1 MKRRRNDLFKMPNDI
16 FQAPLNATELTVL
29 AAVYS
34 LRSRTV
40 SRGKKYI
47 KVNQK
52 TIAALCGF
60 KSTKTVSNAM
70 NKLVRLGYIERI
82 DRYYDDYK
90 KLGSFVYTVPIIR
103 GRAYFFVNRRFFK
116 YHLSAAQ
123 TRMYL
128 YCCKCADSR
137 SQRFWNSY
145 NDICSALHL
154 KRSAVVQTIKELVL
168 FGLIK
173 KYKVRK
179 KDGSYS
185 DNHYKVVALKPPKR
199 KIMRKKRRS
208 RLALGFFRCCL
219 CAAYTTSNKK
229 HKYIINQISE
239 KVNTPRIIFFS
250 RGSPKIYRSLYSTH
264 FYTNRK
270 KNKIKLY
277 LKYRCNLGQNEKR
290 KKQRKSI
297 HHNRNPN
304 H

>member
-1 MKRRRNDLFKMPNDI
+1 MKRRHNDLFKMPNDI

-52 TIAALCGF
+52 SIAALCGF
-60 KSTKTVSNAM
+60 KSTKTVSNAV

-90 KLGSFVYTVPIIR
+90 KLGSFVYTVPVIR

-128 YCCKCADSR
+128 YCCKCAESR
-137 SQRFWNSY
+137 SMRFWNSY

-154 KRSAVVQTIKELVL
+154 KRSAVVQTIKELVF
-168 FGLIK
+168 FGLLK

-239 KVNTPRIIFFS
+239 KVNTSPIIFFS
-250 RGSPKIYRSLYSTH
+250 RGSPKICRSLYSTH

-277 LKYRCNLGQNEKR
+277 LKYRCNLGQNKKR
-290 KKQRKSI
+290 KKQRKSL

>member
-52 TIAALCGF
+52 SIAALCGF
-60 KSTKTVSNAM
+60 KSTKTVSNAV

-90 KLGSFVYTVPIIR
+90 KLGSFVYTVPVIR

-128 YCCKCADSR
+128 YCCKCAESR
-137 SQRFWNSY
+137 SMRFWNSY

-154 KRSAVVQTIKELVL
+154 KRSAVVQTIKELVI
-168 FGLIK
+168 FGLLK

-239 KVNTPRIIFFS
+239 KVNTSPIIFFS
-250 RGSPKIYRSLYSTH
+250 RGSPKICRSLYSTH

-277 LKYRCNLGQNEKR
+277 LKYRCNLGQNKKR
-290 KKQRKSI
+290 KKQRKSL

>member
-1 MKRRRNDLFKMPNDI
+1 MKRRHNDLFKMPNDI

-52 TIAALCGF
+52 SIAALCGF
-60 KSTKTVSNAM
+60 KSTKTVSNAV

-128 YCCKCADSR
+128 YCCKCAESR
-137 SQRFWNSY
+137 SMRFWNSY

-154 KRSAVVQTIKELVL
+154 KRSAVVQTLKELVSV
-168 FGLIK
+168 GLIK
-173 KYKVRK
+173 KYRVRK

-185 DNHYKVVALKPPKR
+185 DNHYKVVALKPPRIRRR
-199 KIMRKKRRS
+199 KGKRRS
-208 RLALGFFRCCL
+208 RFALGFSHSSICVKLFYNYIL
-219 CAAYTTSNKK
+219 K
-229 HKYIINQISE
+229 HNRKN
-239 KVNTPRIIFFS
+239 VNTLRIYFFDL
-250 RGSPKIYRSLYSTH
+250 RGSPKIYRSLLVPT
-264 FYTNRK
+264 FVTNRK
-270 KNKIKLY
+270 RKRLVLY
-277 LKYRCNLGQNEKR
+277 LEYILRLV
-290 KKQRKSI
+290 I
-297 HHNRNPN
+297 
-304 H
+304 

>member
-16 FQAPLNATELTVL
+16 FQAPLNAMELTVL

-82 DRYYDDYK
+82 DRYYNDYK

-128 YCCKCADSR
+128 YCCKCAESR
-137 SQRFWNSY
+137 SMRFWNSY

-239 KVNTPRIIFFS
+239 KVNTSPIIFFS
-250 RGSPKIYRSLYSTH
+250 RGSPKICRSLYSTH

-277 LKYRCNLGQNEKR
+277 LKYRCNLGQNKKR
-290 KKQRKSI
+290 KKQRKSL

>member
-128 YCCKCADSR
+128 YCCKCAESR
-137 SQRFWNSY
+137 SMRFWNSY

-239 KVNTPRIIFFS
+239 KVNTSPIIFFS
-250 RGSPKIYRSLYSTH
+250 RGSPKICRSLYSTH

-277 LKYRCNLGQNEKR
+277 LKYRCNLGQNKKR
-290 KKQRKSI
+290 KKQRKSL